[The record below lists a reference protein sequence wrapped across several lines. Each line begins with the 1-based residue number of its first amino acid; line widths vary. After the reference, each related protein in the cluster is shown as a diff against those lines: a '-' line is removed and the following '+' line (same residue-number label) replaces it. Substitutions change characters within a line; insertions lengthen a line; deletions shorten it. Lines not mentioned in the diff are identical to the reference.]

1 MKAMFEYTNGRYV
14 NAVKIVG
21 ANVYKKQV
29 GTSETNG
36 QPITEIRVALDL
48 DTENRDKS
56 VVYAGPFQSEQEA
69 KNYILSLP
77 INAE

>member
-1 MKAMFEYTNGRYV
+1 MSKMYEYTSGRYV

-29 GTSETNG
+29 GTSEANG
-36 QPITEIRVALDL
+36 APIHEIRVALDL

-56 VVYAGPFQSEQEA
+56 VVYAGPFPSEEA
-69 KNYILSLP
+69 AKHYIQNLP
-77 INAE
+77 IHES